1 MSANEQKAD
10 GKLDRL
16 KGKAKEAWADLTG
29 NESLKAEGQ
38 AEQAK
43 GSVKEGVADARKSVA
58 DVVEGRG

>member
-10 GKLDRL
+10 GMLDNT

-38 AEQAK
+38 ADQAK
-43 GSVKEGVADARKSVA
+43 GNVKEGVADTRKGISDA
-58 DVVEGRG
+58 IEGKD